1 MRVSA
6 LAKPSTKDEERSTI
20 SVIIPTLNEA
30 AHIEAALAS
39 VLSQSDAVEVI
50 VVDGG
55 SEDDT
60 VERASRHVRV
70 MEAPRGRARQ
80 MNAGAKAASGE
91 VLVFLHA
98 DTQLPENG
106 LEVIKMALYDP
117 YVVGGC
123 FRTTFDDGGFWM
135 RVWTWRLWMRS
146 PHLAFGDRAPF
157 VRRSAFEAIGGF
169 PDQPLF
175 EDLELVSGIRREG
188 RFLFLNEAVRTSA
201 RRFHRHGAFRQQLYN
216 TALWFGWLLGLSS
229 HRLKRFYSDDPSKR
243 GAALAVGAD
252 QERVAVRS

>member
-1 MRVSA
+1 M
-6 LAKPSTKDEERSTI
+6 TI

-30 AHIEAALAS
+30 ARIEATLAS
-39 VLSQSDAVEVI
+39 VLVQPEAVEVI

-80 MNAGAKAASGE
+80 MNVGAAAASGE
-91 VLVFLHA
+91 VLVFLHG

-106 LEVIKMALYDP
+106 VGAILMALDDP
-117 YVVGGC
+117 SAVGGC
-123 FRTTFDDGGFWM
+123 FRTTFDDGSFWM

-146 PHLAFGDRAPF
+146 HHLAFGDRAPF
-157 VRRSAFEAIGGF
+157 VRRSTFEAIGGF
-169 PDQPLF
+169 TDQPLF
-175 EDLELVSGIRREG
+175 EDLELVSRIRREG
-188 RFLFLNEAVRTSA
+188 RFVFLNESVQTSA

-216 TALWFGWLLGLSS
+216 TALWLGWLLGLSS
-229 HRLKRFYSDDPSKR
+229 RRLKRFYSDDPGGR
-243 GAALAVGAD
+243 GVVRRLVAD
-252 QERVAVRS
+252 Q